1 MNFIVSAIIIAI
13 AVIAIL
19 GGVISSLSSK
29 NKELK
34 RENKEL
40 LSKIDL
46 LNINVAYLVKH
57 SQEMASIQRSQSEIR
72 NKIEEAKDDEEIS
85 DIVSAIIAANNS
97 RVQNNKTE

>member
-1 MNFIVSAIIIAI
+1 MNFTISVILVAI

-19 GGVISSLSSK
+19 VGVISSISGR
-29 NKELK
+29 NKELS
-34 RENKEL
+34 RENREL
-40 LSKIDL
+40 LEKINL

-57 SQEMASIQRSQSEIR
+57 SQELASIQRSHTEIR

-85 DIVSAIIAANNS
+85 DIVSTIIAANNS